1 LNRTY
6 CIAPIESGSSNRK
19 SAIGSVVELAWLNRY
34 FPMTTIPPFDLSVQF
49 QQIGDE
55 INQAALTVLSS
66 GRYIG
71 GATVEKFEQEFAAY
85 HGMAECVACNSGT
98 DALYLAV
105 KALGIGFGDEVITTP
120 FTFFATAE
128 MISATGAT
136 PVFIDID
143 PTSCNLDPEKI
154 TAAITPRTKAI
165 MPVHLFGR
173 SAPMDQIMAIAEQH
187 HLAVIE
193 DCAQATGTE
202 WQGRK
207 VGSIGHI
214 GCFSFYP
221 TKNLGACGDGGAM
234 TTNDPAIAKQLRILR
249 DHGRTAMYYHEELG
263 LNSRLDAV
271 QAAILSVKLPYL
283 DQWIAHRRRIADRY
297 QTRLQGIPGIVIPI
311 DADGMSWN
319 QFTIRILNGKRD
331 PVREQLQGA
340 GIITMIYY
348 PLPMHLQPVYAG
360 LGYQAGQLPQAEAAA
375 AEVLSLPMFPEM
387 SEAQQDQVVAAL
399 RTIMMRF
406 QE

>member
-1 LNRTY
+1 
-6 CIAPIESGSSNRK
+6 
-19 SAIGSVVELAWLNRY
+19 
-34 FPMTTIPPFDLSVQF
+34 MTTIPPFDLSVQF
-49 QQIGDE
+49 QQIGDA

-85 HGMAECVACNSGT
+85 HGMTECVACNSGT

-105 KALGIGFGDEVITTP
+105 KALGIGLGDEVITTP

-143 PTSCNLDPEKI
+143 PLTCNLDPEKI

-173 SAPMDQIMAIAEQH
+173 SAPMDQIMAIAQQH
-187 HLAVIE
+187 NLAVIE

-234 TTNDPAIAKQLRILR
+234 TTNDPNIAKQLRILR

-283 DQWIAHRRRIADRY
+283 DQWIAQRRRLADRY
-297 QTRLQGIPGIVIPI
+297 ITLLQGIPGIVIPT
-311 DADGMSWN
+311 DAPGMSWN
-319 QFTIRILNGKRD
+319 QFTLRILNGHRD
-331 PVREQLQGA
+331 RVREELRSA
-340 GIITMIYY
+340 DIITMIYY

-360 LGYQAGQLPQAEAAA
+360 LGYQAGQLPQSEAAA
-375 AEVLSLPMFPEM
+375 SAVLSLPMFPEM
-387 SEAQQDQVVAAL
+387 SEAQQDQVITAL
-399 RTIMMRF
+399 RDIMNRL
-406 QE
+406 